1 VSPAPG
7 GGHSQSSISAV
18 RQQARD
24 SLEVEEHLTLAHAA
38 AAAAAA
44 AAGLGGDA
52 AEDAGRP
59 IDADA
64 DADGLIMFEQLVVPS
79 SAEEISSSSS
89 PLLQP
94 ADGSL
99 GIAYKI

>member
-24 SLEVEEHLTLAHAA
+24 SLEVEEHLTLAH

-79 SAEEISSSSS
+79 SAEEIGSSSS

>member
-24 SLEVEEHLTLAHAA
+24 SLEVEEHLTLAHA

-79 SAEEISSSSS
+79 SAEEIGSSSS

-99 GIAYKI
+99 GIAYNI